1 MKQAISFSLYGSEMR
16 YLVGAI
22 KNAIIAQ
29 QLFDDE
35 YELIFF
41 IGESVPQWVQSTLL
55 LFPNVRVIDMAQ
67 RREDSTARLWRFIA
81 CSYDYDVVMFRDCD
95 ARLSIRE
102 KMAHEQWL
110 DSGLDAHIMK
120 DHAIGHNY
128 TINAGMFS
136 VKSELFQDMP
146 DLIEAFAPKDT
157 YTQDQEFLA
166 QVVFP
171 RIQFS
176 CLVHDEFFNT
186 KVEGKSKLLPYPT
199 KPPTEL
205 SHIGAALDENDV
217 YVFDVDRK
225 KAVEQTGSSK
235 YQYEWG
241 Q

>member
-1 MKQAISFSLYGSEMR
+1 MKQAISFSLYGNAPR
-16 YLVGAI
+16 YYVGAI

-41 IGESVPQWVQSTLL
+41 IGESVPQWVKSTLL
-55 LFPNVRVIDMAQ
+55 LFPNVRLVDMAQ

-81 CSYDYDVVMFRDCD
+81 CEYDYDVVMFRDCD

-110 DSGLDAHIMK
+110 ESGLDSHIMK

-128 TINAGMFS
+128 AINAGMFS
-136 VKSELFQDMP
+136 VKAELFRDITSLM
-146 DLIEAFAPKDT
+146 DNFGLKDT

-186 KVEGKSKLLPYPT
+186 KVEGKSKRVDYPT

-225 KAVEQTGSSK
+225 KAVEQTGSDT

>member
-1 MKQAISFSLYGSEMR
+1 MKQAIAFSLYGTQMR
-16 YLVGAI
+16 YLMGAI

-29 QLFDDE
+29 QLFDEE
-35 YELIFF
+35 YEIVFF
-41 IGESVPQWVQSTLL
+41 IGESVPYWVTSTLL
-55 LFPNVRVIDMAQ
+55 LFPNVRLVDMRQ
-67 RREDSTARLWRFIA
+67 RREDSTARLWRFLA
-81 CSYDYDVVMFRDCD
+81 CELDYDVVMFRDCD
-95 ARLSIRE
+95 ARLSPRE
-102 KMAHEQWL
+102 LQAHEQWL
-110 DSGLDAHIMK
+110 ASNLDAHIMK

-136 VKSELFQDMP
+136 VKAELFRDMG
-146 DLIEAFAPKDT
+146 DLIDSFGAKDI

-166 QVVFP
+166 QIVFP

-186 KVEGKSKLLPYPT
+186 KVEGKSKRMDYPY

-225 KAVEQTGSSK
+225 KAVEQTGNEK